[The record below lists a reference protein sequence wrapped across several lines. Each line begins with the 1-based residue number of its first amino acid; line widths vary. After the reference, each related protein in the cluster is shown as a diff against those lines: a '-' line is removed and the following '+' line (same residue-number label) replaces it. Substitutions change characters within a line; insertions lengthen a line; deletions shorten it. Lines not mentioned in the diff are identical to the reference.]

1 MPRLVLDDL
10 IVRRAVEAG
19 ATLWEDAR
27 STDRLWRPAPSR
39 ASRSSATAE
48 RSASEHQWS
57 SPLTEPRRLWKA
69 GRYERYAAGPA
80 GTAIRGYY
88 TGVEGLD
95 QLLEI
100 DMPLLDMTD
109 RYLLP
114 SYGWVF
120 PTGATEV
127 NVGVGVFER
136 SPGSNLRA
144 LMDRYVDSSRI

>member
-1 MPRLVLDDL
+1 MNGTPPDEL
-10 IVRRAVEAG
+10 
-19 ATLWEDAR
+19 
-27 STDRLWRPAPSR
+27 
-39 ASRSSATAE
+39 
-48 RSASEHQWS
+48 
-57 SPLTEPRRLWKA
+57 
-69 GRYERYAAGPA
+69 

-95 QLLEI
+95 ELLEI

-120 PTGATEV
+120 PTGATEA

-136 SPGSNLRA
+136 SPGSNVRA
-144 LMDRYVDSSRI
+144 LMDRYVETLRASDSRFANARPSGAWRGAPLRFDFSPERTARPGLALVGDAAGLISPFTGEGIALPSNRGSWSRRR